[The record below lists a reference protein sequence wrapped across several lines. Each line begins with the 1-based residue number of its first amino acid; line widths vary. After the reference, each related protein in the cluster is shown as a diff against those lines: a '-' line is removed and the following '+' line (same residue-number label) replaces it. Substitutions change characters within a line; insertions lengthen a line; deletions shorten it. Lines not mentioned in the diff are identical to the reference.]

1 MIAAIGIIDYTF
13 HRIGL
18 HPLLCIGFYFR
29 LDGAERNENII
40 ILLTPNI

>member
-1 MIAAIGIIDYTF
+1 MIAAIDYTF
-13 HRIGL
+13 QRISL
-18 HPLLCIGFYFR
+18 HPLLCMGFYFR